1 MKGCLPNLPLIRHA
15 PLKTCDTKRIMQ
27 FCILFQT
34 IRHFSSLQIPFP
46 LVASDSRHTADQ
58 SAAACS
64 FTTVHSDIAPFKR
77 HILTAF
83 DNRIGAMPGYGA
95 RNQIAYQSGRLSF
108 NDHIRRRLN
117 HNASMS
123 SLISQ
128 PDNTFHSFYLFK
140 KFTYHIKK

>member
-1 MKGCLPNLPLIRHA
+1 
-15 PLKTCDTKRIMQ
+15 
-27 FCILFQT
+27 
-34 IRHFSSLQIPFP
+34 
-46 LVASDSRHTADQ
+46 
-58 SAAACS
+58 
-64 FTTVHSDIAPFKR
+64 
-77 HILTAF
+77 
-83 DNRIGAMPGYGA
+83 MPGYGA

-123 SLISQ
+123 SRISQ